1 MQQPVI
7 VDAVR
12 TPIGRRKGS
21 LAAVH
26 PVDLSAH
33 VLNSLVARNGLE
45 PEAIEDVIWGCVNQI
60 SDQAANVGRWA
71 VLAAGWPEAIPGTT
85 VDRACGSS
93 QQALHFAAAGVMS
106 GQYDVVIAGGTESM
120 SRVPIGSA
128 RKYGEPY
135 GPLIRAR
142 YGTTTFS

>member
-71 VLAAGWPEAIPGTT
+71 VLAAGWPETIPGTT
-85 VDRACGSS
+85 VDRFDSVVRHLS
-93 QQALHFAAAGVMS
+93 VTRLVGVRS
-106 GQYDVVIAGGTESM
+106 HCRGAVA
-120 SRVPIGSA
+120 SA
-128 RKYGEPY
+128 RCSR
-135 GPLIRAR
+135 GPLSAEHVVPRSYPVLRA
-142 YGTTTFS
+142 G